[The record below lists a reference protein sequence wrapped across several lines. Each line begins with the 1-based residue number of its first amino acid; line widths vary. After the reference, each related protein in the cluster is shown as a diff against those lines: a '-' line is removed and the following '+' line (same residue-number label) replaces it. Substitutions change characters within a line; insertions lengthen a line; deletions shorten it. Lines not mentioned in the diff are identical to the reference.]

1 MQYISLFFSFRWHGC
16 KQSKMSEGSWVE
28 KDLLYFWWTWRF
40 SPPWLI
46 YFWVTFYLGNLV
58 DLNEISVLH
67 WCVCAHRCMCVSV
80 VTAIKWK
87 KSPYQTICF
96 SQWRL
101 TAQRRRNLCWPW
113 TADWTKEAYDTCQ
126 TVSLIPPSGRLLKSR
141 SWKTSFSKTIEIWS
155 SIKIINSHSTSRF
168 IDKINCTL

>member
-1 MQYISLFFSFRWHGC
+1 MISFQIRSVLSCSIAFLPELWIIHHPLSVHISTHCECNIFLFFFSFRWHGC
-16 KQSKMSEGSWVE
+16 KQSKMSECSWVE
-28 KDLLYFWWTWRF
+28 EVVLYFWWTWRF

-67 WCVCAHRCMCVSV
+67 WCVCVHQCMCLSV

-101 TAQRRRNLCWPW
+101 TAQRRRDLCWPW
-113 TADWTKEAYDTCQ
+113 TAD
-126 TVSLIPPSGRLLKSR
+126 
-141 SWKTSFSKTIEIWS
+141 
-155 SIKIINSHSTSRF
+155 
-168 IDKINCTL
+168 